1 MGNVVREM
9 TIAPKYHKLVFWILL
24 FHLCKIIQLWLSNLL
39 IFHATQMKIFQ
50 LLLTLY

>member
-9 TIAPKYHKLVFWILL
+9 TIAPKLVFWILL